1 MGSVSGVYLLE
12 HVQKT
17 VVFTIECDA
26 LPQTQLT
33 MGVGCITGY
42 MLGMRAGIIEFFQ
55 YTVGY
60 FGEKQT

>member
-1 MGSVSGVYLLE
+1 MGSVSGGYLLE

-26 LPQTQLT
+26 LPQTQLS

-42 MLGMRAGIIEFFQ
+42 AWNASR
-55 YTVGY
+55 YN
-60 FGEKQT
+60 

>member
-1 MGSVSGVYLLE
+1 MLQVLRIHPMGSVSGGYLLE

-26 LPQTQLT
+26 LPQTQLS

-42 MLGMRAGIIEFFQ
+42 AWNASR
-55 YTVGY
+55 YN
-60 FGEKQT
+60 